1 MKTPRAPRAPRKR
14 RHVSARSKEV
24 ARMLRAISK
33 GAYDRLPAWSVV
45 DVFTC
50 KLLAEAADLIAPN
63 PNHETPKTKS
73 HTARRDTAP

>member
-1 MKTPRAPRAPRKR
+1 
-14 RHVSARSKEV
+14 
-24 ARMLRAISK
+24 MLRAISK
-33 GAYDRLPAWSVV
+33 GAYDRLPAWTVV

-73 HTARRDTAP
+73 HTDFNARSV